1 MKNWNWRKKE
11 VSSTTFYN
19 WRYLLKKKLAN
30 AKQLTIYSNLVA
42 IPFKETLFDFIFSIF
57 PCYEQLPYVDV
68 MYVIKS
74 LKKIVQNFPQIFFPK
89 TISRILQPYN
99 SLFPKRAFFWF
110 DDFWTILQTLLKKKK
125 ALNAF
130 QKC

>member
-1 MKNWNWRKKE
+1 M
-11 VSSTTFYN
+11 
-19 WRYLLKKKLAN
+19 LAN

-42 IPFKETLFDFIFSIF
+42 IPFKETLFDFFFSIF

-99 SLFPKRAFFWF
+99 SLFPKRAFF
-110 DDFWTILQTLLKKKK
+110 
-125 ALNAF
+125 
-130 QKC
+130 